1 MRVCWHVFWIG
12 FQGPSDQRRIF
23 SRPEQR
29 KVSELTFKTSIFIWS
44 WSNNTFRGLI
54 GKWFWH
60 QQPQEKNDYE
70 ERPSAKR
77 EEPYFRVYSKK
88 FQPNFHLIRVW
99 FSRFAVGGNR
109 KRRRSPLRLAASTHP
124 RERGSVWTPW
134 REGGRGR
141 RDWASDGHFHI
152 IMYKHD
158 MTATNTS
165 GGMVVERSLHGDM
178 KVAPM
183 TKLSLMWRHNC

>member
-109 KRRRSPLRLAASTHP
+109 IHPLYNCFNLLTSIKIKYSILLKKVKTAWQSTEIRIRPLFVSYSFVYHWIC
-124 RERGSVWTPW
+124 R
-134 REGGRGR
+134 
-141 RDWASDGHFHI
+141 AN
-152 IMYKHD
+152 K
-158 MTATNTS
+158 NTS
-165 GGMVVERSLHGDM
+165 KFFGWLDKNVSI
-178 KVAPM
+178 A
-183 TKLSLMWRHNC
+183 SIQ